1 MSALLRSAAFA
12 TPSTAQPIPGPAS
25 GPLGL
30 AARRSGPG
38 AGRPTLGTMGMGASA
53 PGGLGARPGGLG
65 GRRGP
70 PGGMT
75 LSGMAGAKK
84 EEEGNKFSDFGK
96 IM

>member
-1 MSALLRSAAFA
+1 
-12 TPSTAQPIPGPAS
+12 
-25 GPLGL
+25 
-30 AARRSGPG
+30 
-38 AGRPTLGTMGMGASA
+38 MGMGASA